1 VRYAAAI
8 AEEFSAGHLS
18 ERMKVRGEDDLARL
32 ARSFNDMA
40 ESLQLKI
47 SQLED
52 LSRVQRR
59 FVSDVSHELRTPLTT
74 VRMATDV
81 LHEARGSFDPAT
93 ARSAELLQNQLDR
106 FEALLADLLEISRFD
121 AGAATLDPVRG
132 DLRDT
137 VASVVEVMRPLAE
150 RMGTGVRLH
159 PCAEP
164 ATAEYDP
171 RRVDRILRNLLA
183 NAFEHGEGE
192 PIDVR
197 VGVSDDAVAVCVRD
211 HGTGLRPGES
221 SLVFNR
227 FWRAD
232 PARARSL
239 GGTGLGLSI
248 VQRLSTLLGG
258 DIAVR
263 SAQGDGSVFTLR
275 LPVVL
280 APPALAALPP
290 AAGALSSVLCDH
302 EPPSPFGRSPPTAIG
317 GGEVLVAED
326 HPASRRLIEAQLGTL
341 GFSARLTGDGEEAW
355 SSLCERPV
363 AAIIT
368 DYHMPHLDGV
378 GLARRIRADRRLA
391 HVWII
396 GLTADV
402 RDGSMRDCIDAGMDV
417 VLVKPTSLAAIDRA
431 LAAAARPGG
440 NGAAETPAPAAA
452 DPQAL
457 AGEWPV
463 FDPANLCEAFGGLDR
478 QALELLQSFVDDTGA
493 CLMAIRCHVSDRQA
507 RPLAQAAHRLAG
519 TCLSIGAPRLGHLCR
534 DLERAA
540 LTFLEQPHGDWAQAD
555 RLMVA
560 IEAGLGALS
569 AAVAVVCDDQRSTS
583 W

>member
-1 VRYAAAI
+1 VR
-8 AEEFSAGHLS
+8 
-18 ERMKVRGEDDLARL
+18 VRADDW
-32 ARSFNDMA
+32 DGG
-40 ESLQLKI
+40 
-47 SQLED
+47 
-52 LSRVQRR
+52 RVALV
-59 FVSDVSHELRTPLTT
+59 FEVSDT
-74 VRMATDV
+74 
-81 LHEARGSFDPAT
+81 GIGIDPAV
-93 ARSAELLQNQLDR
+93 
-106 FEALLADLLEISRFD
+106 LATIFQPFKQAS
-121 AGAATLDPVRG
+121 AATP
-132 DLRDT
+132 
-137 VASVVEVMRPLAE
+137 
-150 RMGTGVRLH
+150 H
-159 PCAEP
+159 K
-164 ATAEYDP
+164 
-171 RRVDRILRNLLA
+171 
-183 NAFEHGEGE
+183 F
-192 PIDVR
+192 
-197 VGVSDDAVAVCVRD
+197 
-211 HGTGLRPGES
+211 
-221 SLVFNR
+221 
-227 FWRAD
+227 
-232 PARARSL
+232 

-560 IEAGLGALS
+560 IEASLGALS
-569 AAVAVVCDDQRSTS
+569 AAVADVCDDQRSTS